1 MILTC
6 PRCAARY
13 AVATDQIPPAGRTVR
28 CVTCRYKWT
37 ALPEDGEAEPW
48 EEAQVAAEAA
58 ARLADPEPES
68 VIPEPE
74 PPSVEDEFPNVDPII
89 PSAGRRPAKRKGPP
103 APLVWAGLA
112 AVLAVLALTLALFRN
127 EVVRLWP
134 KTAALYAA
142 AGMSVNGVGLV
153 IEGVRLA
160 PAVQNGQAVLGISG
174 KIRNERDRPTPAA
187 PLQVTLYDSAGAELG
202 RLVARPVD
210 ALPPLESRYFSVL
223 VRNPPP
229 GVASAGLAFVSH
241 PPGAATP
248 KPAPAAAPVPAP
260 GPSPAPVAPETAP
273 APSAPAAAAAAAATP
288 PSAAAP
294 ASGHD

>member
-13 AVATDQIPPAGRTVR
+13 AVETDKIPSAGRTVR
-28 CVTCRYKWT
+28 CVSCRYKWT
-37 ALPEDGEAEPW
+37 ALPEDGEPEPW
-48 EEAQVAAEAA
+48 EEARVPEDA
-58 ARLADPEPES
+58 ARREAEEPEP

-74 PPSVEDEFPNVDPII
+74 PPSAEDEFPNVDPII
-89 PSAGRRPAKRKGPP
+89 PPPSAGRRPAKRKGPP

-112 AVLAVLALTLALFRN
+112 AVLAVLALLLALFRN

-174 KIRNERDRPTPAA
+174 KVRNERDRAAPAA
-187 PLQVTLYDSAGAELG
+187 PLQVTLYDAAGAELG

-210 ALPPLESRYFSVL
+210 SLPPLESRYFSVL

-229 GVASAGLAFVSH
+229 GVASAGLAFVSQPH
-241 PPGAATP
+241 GEAKPASAAPHGAGHG
-248 KPAPAAAPVPAP
+248 PAPAAP
-260 GPSPAPVAPETAP
+260 AP
-273 APSAPAAAAAAAATP
+273 APSATP
-288 PSAAAP
+288 PAPAPAPSATIPDHAAS
-294 ASGHD
+294 ASGHE